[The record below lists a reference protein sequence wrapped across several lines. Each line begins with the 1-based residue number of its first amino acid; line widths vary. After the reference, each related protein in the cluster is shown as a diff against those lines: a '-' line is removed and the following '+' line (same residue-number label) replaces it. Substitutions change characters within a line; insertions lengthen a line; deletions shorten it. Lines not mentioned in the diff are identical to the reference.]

1 MHFFR
6 HLQKNTNFAAKMKT
20 DINLDSIVSTALRQ
34 RAMSAHQDV
43 SDYTN
48 NLLYVVLGLNIKPD
62 SKTKKQRGLSD
73 DELAEELSAFPSFD
87 ETKYQE
93 PSDEQWEMIVKSQRG
108 KLAKGLE
115 KWL

>member
-1 MHFFR
+1 
-6 HLQKNTNFAAKMKT
+6 
-20 DINLDSIVSTALRQ
+20 
-34 RAMSAHQDV
+34 MSAHQDV

-48 NLLYVVLGLNIKPD
+48 NLLYVVLGLNIQSD
-62 SKTKKQRGLSD
+62 SKTKRRRGLSD
-73 DELAEELSAFPSFD
+73 EELEKELAAFPSFD
-87 ETKYQE
+87 EAKYQE

>member
-1 MHFFR
+1 
-6 HLQKNTNFAAKMKT
+6 MKT
-20 DINLDSIVSTALRQ
+20 NINLDSTVSTALRK
-34 RAMSAHQDV
+34 RAMSANQDV

-48 NLLYVVLGLNIKPD
+48 NLLYVVLGLNIQPD
-62 SKTKKQRGLSD
+62 SKVKKQRGLSD
-73 DELAEELSAFPSFD
+73 AELEKELASFPSFD
-87 ETKYQE
+87 DTKYHE

>member
-1 MHFFR
+1 M
-6 HLQKNTNFAAKMKT
+6 TT
-20 DINLDSIVSTALRQ
+20 SINLDSMVSTALRQ

-48 NLLYVVLGLNIKPD
+48 NLLYVVLGLNIQSD
-62 SKTKKQRGLSD
+62 SKTKRRRGLSD
-73 DELAEELSAFPSFD
+73 EELEKELAAFPSFD

-93 PSDEQWEMIVKSQRG
+93 PSDEQWEMIVKSQHG